1 MLLLTM
7 VAALAAPAVAR
18 PCSGS
23 EPRSADAVRAAEDHW
38 VHLLETHDAA
48 GLACLLA
55 PDFTDSNWAGQRIPR
70 AHILAALPHRPDN
83 SLTLSDIEVTL
94 HGDIGIVR
102 GLNRQTDAAGKSAG
116 TVRFTDIFLYRDG
129 RWQAVSA
136 QETPVRAGQ

>member
-7 VAALAAPAVAR
+7 VAALAAPAVVR

-23 EPRSADAVRAAEDHW
+23 EPRGAGAVRAAEERW
-38 VHLLETHDAA
+38 VHLLETRDAA

-70 AHILAALPHRPDN
+70 AQVLAALPHRPDN
-83 SLTLSDIEVTL
+83 FLTLSDVEVML
-94 HGDIGIVR
+94 HGDIAIVH
-102 GLNRQTDAAGKSAG
+102 GLNRQTDAAGKPAG
-116 TVRFTDIFLYRDG
+116 AVRFTDVFLYRDG

-136 QETPVRAGQ
+136 QETPVRALQ